1 MLTQRLQNLQP
12 YTPGEQPKDRPYI
25 KLNANENPYPPS
37 PQVTSAINKLL
48 TDNPM
53 APALYPDPGST
64 VLRTAVARM
73 LNSTGGVLCRTIE
86 KDGKCIPASQDI
98 LPQQIT
104 ADMIFTGNGSDEV
117 LSFLFYAFFEQDRP
131 IVLPQFTYSFYPV
144 YASYYR
150 IPLCTVPLL
159 QDMQLN
165 IPALLDAAHRT
176 HSSIILANPNAPTA
190 LGITRQQVRTLLNN
204 CPPGQIVA
212 VDEAYVDFG
221 GYSSVELTKK
231 YENLLVTGTFSKSRS
246 LAGMRIGFAI
256 GSEKLISELEAVKNS
271 YNSYTVNSIAM
282 AAGTAAIKDVDY
294 FNKTVSM
301 VIKTRERVKDELRSL
316 GFEVLESQTNFLMA
330 AHPEKDMKD
339 YFEYLKTQK
348 VFIRYF
354 NKPVINKYVRITIGT
369 DEEMDIFLEK
379 TKQYIAK

>member
-1 MLTQRLQNLQP
+1 MDNLWIKNLRKVEP
-12 YTPGEQPKDRPYI
+12 YVPGEQSKDKDI
-25 KLNANENPYPPS
+25 VKLNANENPYPPS
-37 PQVTSAINKLL
+37 PEVIKAINNFDCNTLKF
-48 TDNPM
+48 
-53 APALYPDPGST
+53 YPDANAAEFKAAIAEFYN
-64 VLRTAVARM
+64 VKKENVF
-73 LNSTGGVLCRTIE
+73 I
-86 KDGKCIPASQDI
+86 
-98 LPQQIT
+98 
-104 ADMIFTGNGSDEV
+104 GNGSDDV
-117 LSFLFYAFFEQDRP
+117 LALSFQSFFNSEKP
-131 IVLPQFTYSFYPV
+131 IAYPDITYSFYPV
-144 YASYYR
+144 WCELFSIPYKNYPLGSDFR
-150 IPLCTVPLL
+150 INADDYKAENGGVV
-159 QDMQLN
+159 
-165 IPALLDAAHRT
+165 IP
-176 HSSIILANPNAPTA
+176 NPNAPTS
-190 LGITRQQVRTLLNN
+190 LGEGREFIEKIMDYNKDCVV
-204 CPPGQIVA
+204 II
-212 VDEAYVDFG
+212 DEAYVDFG

-330 AHPEKDMKD
+330 VHPEKDMKD

-379 TKQYIAK
+379 TKQYLAK